1 MPTSP
6 LSSSLVTKLKAAT
19 AWRFNAQ
26 LGPTFSPRFFCCDS
40 PNSMGLSE
48 GKEPVAVI
56 NLSPNPALVGET
68 VSYDGT
74 DSYDPDGSI
83 TGYAW
88 SFEDHTPASG
98 TASAGTL
105 NYATAGTFT
114 VELVVT
120 DGTGLKSLPAREEL
134 VVQPPSFAGYIAA
147 SNGVYYSDGT
157 ALAWD
162 DKNSGLS
169 GNDLI
174 TYSIA
179 IDPATQQAPESNKV
193 VWRCGENNIYISA
206 DGGGN
211 WAAKLPGTVTND
223 WSDSPAPEPGSLT
236 YRDLLFVD
244 DRLFTLATWQNS
256 SDAWRSWLF
265 YTDNAA
271 DVRTEGT
278 AATVTWNQ
286 VGVAYLLPV
295 ADGNYTGFT
304 AFGAAA
310 DWQCVDDPVGGP
322 DDGTTYVRHTGTTS
336 PTRESFIL
344 AAYEYSDTIGSVTIA
359 ARVDLSATA
368 DGTIALFLRIDG
380 TDYDGDNQTLVRTG
394 GYIDYTAT
402 WTTNPDTSAAW
413 IAANLAALE
422 AGVIITNPGI
432 TSTALL
438 TQLYA
443 TVIYS

>member
-26 LGPTFSPRFFCCDS
+26 LGPVFSPRFFCCDS

-105 NYATAGTFT
+105 NYGTAGTFT
-114 VELVVT
+114 VQLIVT

-147 SNGVYYSDGT
+147 SNGVYYSGGT
-157 ALAWD
+157 ALTWD

-174 TYSIA
+174 TYSVA
-179 IDPATQQAPESNKV
+179 IDPATQQLPEANKV
-193 VWRCGENNIYISA
+193 IWRCGENNVYVSA
-206 DGGGN
+206 DGGQN

-223 WSDSPAPEPGSLT
+223 WSDSPAPEAGSLT

-244 DRLFTLATWQNS
+244 DRLFTAATWQNIG
-256 SDAWRSWLF
+256 DDWRSWLF

-295 ADGNYTGFT
+295 ADGNYTGM
-304 AFGAAA
+304 AASGCA
-310 DWQCVDDPVGGP
+310 EDWQCLDDPVGANDGFTTFVTIDF
-322 DDGTTYVRHTGTTS
+322 DDT
-336 PTRESFIL
+336 PTRQSVIL
-344 AAYEYSDTIGSVTIA
+344 AEFIQGGAIESITITAYARLNNDISGTVTP
-359 ARVDLSATA
+359 
-368 DGTIALFLRIDG
+368 FLRIND
-380 TDYDGDNQTLVRTG
+380 TDYDGAGQALTLGSFNQ
-394 GYIDYTAT
+394 INET
-402 WTTNPDTSAAW
+402 WGTNPDTSTAW
-413 IAANLAALE
+413 VSNDLASLE
-422 AGVIITNPGI
+422 AGVLVET
-432 TSTALL
+432 TALGSIRL

-443 TVIYS
+443 TVRYS